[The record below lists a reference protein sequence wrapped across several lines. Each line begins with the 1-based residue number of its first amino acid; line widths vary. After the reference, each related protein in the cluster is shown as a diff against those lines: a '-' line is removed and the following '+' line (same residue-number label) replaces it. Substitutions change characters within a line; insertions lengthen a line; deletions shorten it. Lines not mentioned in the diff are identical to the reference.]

1 MNFHHR
7 VSMVNVSGNSS
18 WLAQR
23 SRRSKCAVPNDI
35 AKEKVS
41 QLLNLHRRERE
52 SALQLTFAFA
62 CQSLHSRLK
71 T

>member
-23 SRRSKCAVPNDI
+23 SRRSKCAVPN
-35 AKEKVS
+35 KEKVS

-62 CQSLHSRLK
+62 VRVCTRG
-71 T
+71 

>member
-23 SRRSKCAVPNDI
+23 SRRIKCAVPNDI

-62 CQSLHSRLK
+62 VRVCTRG
-71 T
+71 